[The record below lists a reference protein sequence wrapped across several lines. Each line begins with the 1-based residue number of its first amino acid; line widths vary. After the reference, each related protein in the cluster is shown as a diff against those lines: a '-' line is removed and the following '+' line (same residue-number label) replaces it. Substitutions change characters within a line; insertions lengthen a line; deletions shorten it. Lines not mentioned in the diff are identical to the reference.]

1 MVPTREF
8 EPGSFRDRS
17 AQVVRR
23 ADGLVFRALKRSA
36 LEEWIW
42 VSSRTFFQECMNAQQ
57 IVRTHLVDREECAA
71 SDTEYVATLQHERL
85 PLITWPYEWCFS
97 MLRDAA
103 LLQLDLMGRS
113 LQEDC
118 ILKDASA
125 YNFQFLR
132 TQPVLIDTPSIVRL
146 KPGAPWDGYRQFC
159 QMFLYPLMLQ
169 AWKGIH
175 FQPWLRGSLEGIT
188 PEQFARMLSWFDLF
202 RSGAMTHVWLHARLE
217 SVAETAVSTSSSLQT
232 HGFNKQMIQNNVAG
246 LKSVV
251 SRLQWKA
258 ARSVWSDYDNVEG
271 PVSRD
276 GHDKEVF
283 VEQVC
288 RSGRWKTVWDLG
300 CNQGR
305 YSRIA
310 AKHAEL
316 VVAMDADHLTIDR
329 FYQTLRQEENR
340 IIVPLVTDLSDP
352 SPGLGWR
359 GLERSPLEQ
368 RSQPDLV
375 FCLALI
381 HHLVIGRNLILGDVV
396 QWLASLQATVIIEFV
411 DRGDEQ
417 VQRLL
422 RNRTD
427 VFSDYSKE
435 AFLGLIESL
444 FLVQHQ
450 VVLPSGTRTLYLLQP
465 LKS

>member
-1 MVPTREF
+1 MSV
-8 EPGSFRDRS
+8 
-17 AQVVRR
+17 
-23 ADGLVFRALKRSA
+23 
-36 LEEWIW
+36 
-42 VSSRTFFQECMNAQQ
+42 QQ
-57 IVRTHLVDREECAA
+57 IVGTRLVEQEECVA
-71 SDTEYVATLQHERL
+71 SDSDFIATLQHDRL
-85 PLITWPYEWCFS
+85 PLITWPYEWSFS

-103 LLQLDLMGRS
+103 LLQLELMSRS
-113 LQEDC
+113 LEEDC

-125 YNFQFLR
+125 YNFQFR
-132 TQPVLIDTPSIVRL
+132 GTQPVLIDTPSIVRH
-146 KPGAPWDGYRQFC
+146 KPGTPWDGYRQFC

-175 FQPWLRGSLEGIT
+175 FQPWLRASLEGIA

-202 RSGAMTHVWLHARLE
+202 RSGAMTHVWLHARLQAM
-217 SVAETAVSTSSSLQT
+217 AETPASTASSLRA
-232 HGFNKQMIQNNVAG
+232 HGFNKQMIQNNVQG
-246 LKSVV
+246 LRQVV

-258 ARSVWSDYDNVEG
+258 ARSVWSDYDHVEG

-276 GHDKEVF
+276 GRDKEAF
-283 VEQVC
+283 VEQIC
-288 RSGRWKTVWDLG
+288 GSSPWKTVWDLG

-310 AKHAEL
+310 AKHAKL

-329 FYQTLRQEENR
+329 LYQTLRQEKNGN
-340 IIVPLVTDLSDP
+340 IVPLVTDLSDP

-359 GLERSPLEQ
+359 GLERPPLEQ

-381 HHLVIGRNLILGDVV
+381 HHLVIGRNLLLGDVV
-396 QWLASLQATVIIEFV
+396 RWLASLQATVVIEFV
-411 DRGDEQ
+411 DRSDEQ

-422 RNRTD
+422 RNRPD
-427 VFSDYSKE
+427 VFSDYNKE
-435 AFLGLIESL
+435 EFLRLVESQFLI
-444 FLVQHQ
+444 QQQ
-450 VVLPSGTRTLYLLQP
+450 VALPSGTRTLYRLQP